1 MQCVAQKDGLMGTTY
16 IHAGET
22 FEAEKC
28 PGWATAVDA
37 DVVKPAAKPKAGGKA
52 PEKGE

>member
-28 PGWATAVDA
+28 PGWATE
-37 DVVKPAAKPKAGGKA
+37 VKPAAKPKAGGKT